1 MEGGL
6 TMPVAAIIAL
16 ASGALDLFMKLMG
29 VAEQIKGTE
38 KIPTPEQLLVEYRA
52 MQAKIDAEK

>member
-1 MEGGL
+1 
-6 TMPVAAIIAL
+6 MPVAAIIAL
-16 ASGALDLFMKLMG
+16 ASGALDLFMKLMK
-29 VAEQIKGTE
+29 VADQIKGTE